1 MAKSINNSD
10 VVWLNE
16 QQHIGTEDVEELIG
30 RFEDRPTRTNKS
42 KYRRARGLTS
52 YYVSQISDSRKMERE
67 KIREAE
73 RSALLDPISMAN
85 AIGREI

>member
-1 MAKSINNSD
+1 MAKSLNNSD

-16 QQHIGTEDVEELIG
+16 QQHIGTEDIEELIG
-30 RFEDRPTRTNKS
+30 VFKDRTIRTKKS

-52 YYVSQISDSRKMERE
+52 YYGSQLADSRKMERE
-67 KIREAE
+67 KQRETE

-85 AIGREI
+85 AIGKNI